1 MYIDIDVFISDVNQ
15 GMNSEGEED
24 EEEDEVVDERG
35 WAERE
40 NSRTHSVKFT
50 DAPEQS
56 ENREVSN
63 YIVQ

>member
-1 MYIDIDVFISDVNQ
+1 
-15 GMNSEGEED
+15 MNSEGEED

-56 ENREVSN
+56 ENREVRN
-63 YIVQ
+63 YYYSETSI